1 MTVFRDRRRDNRWSY
16 EFQLDGRRYQ
26 GVCDNED
33 STPCR
38 SKGQAI
44 EAESRRRK
52 QVRIEAGMAKSGI
65 VPGGF
70 LLAQALDL
78 HLESLVDCSESHRL
92 SVTRITAE
100 LLTWF
105 GIDRTVGTIG
115 KEDVTAYRSAAVAQ
129 KRRVWIGGPRKRRP
143 EDFENPR
150 LWKELDRPISA
161 SEVNHKL
168 DLLRCALDAAHKV
181 RDPMTGHSALPFP
194 PEVPPVFAPKRQPT
208 PMPEAELDAR
218 LAVAMPWT
226 VDAAMLGR
234 LFGCRAKEA
243 LRVGRRHIDRQ
254 ERCLR
259 FKGAETKSGRD
270 EALYGG
276 EAGWDL
282 LLRLEAQALRRGQEN
297 LVTWPGIQWAR
308 RCSLGRWPADDT
320 VDETTGRSVW
330 QPLKSVRRSWRT
342 SSAAAGVEAPHRFHD
357 TRAAYISDVA
367 RLGSSTI
374 TKNLARHSSMATT
387 EGYIGV
393 VAQDLPQAADE
404 AARRRAR
411 LKVVK

>member
-16 EFQLDGRRYQ
+16 EFQLDGQRYQ

-33 STPCR
+33 GTPCR
-38 SKGQAI
+38 TKGDAT
-44 EAESRRRK
+44 EAESRRKK
-52 QVRIEAGMAKSGI
+52 QIRAEAGMARSGI

-92 SVTRITAE
+92 SVTRITGE
-100 LLTWF
+100 LLGWF
-105 GIDRTVGTIG
+105 GIDRAVATIG
-115 KEDVTAYRSAAVAQ
+115 SQDISAYRACAVAQ
-129 KRRVWIGGPRKRRP
+129 KRKVWVGGPRRP
-143 EDFENPR
+143 TPEEQDDPR
-150 LWKELDRPISA
+150 LWKILDRPISA
-161 SEVNHKL
+161 SEVNHRL
-168 DLLRCALDAAHKV
+168 DLLRCALAAAHKV
-181 RDPMTGHSALPFP
+181 RDPLTGHSALPFP
-194 PEVPPVFAPKRQPT
+194 PDVPPVFAPKRRPT

-226 VDAAMLGR
+226 VDAAMLAR
-234 LFGCRAKEA
+234 LFGCRANEA

-259 FKGAETKSGRD
+259 FKGTDTKSGRD

-276 EAGWDL
+276 EAGWEL
-282 LLRLEAQALRRGQEN
+282 LLRLEAQARRRGQEN
-297 LVTWPGIQWAR
+297 LVTWPGIKWAR
-308 RCSLGRWPADDT
+308 RCSLGRWPDDAT
-320 VDETTGRSVW
+320 LDETTGRSVW

-342 SSAAAGVEAPHRFHD
+342 SVAAAGVEAPHRFHD

-374 TKNLARHSSMATT
+374 TKNLARHASMATT
-387 EGYIGV
+387 EGYIAV
-393 VAQDLPQAADE
+393 VAQDLPEAAAE
-404 AARRRAR
+404 AARRRVN